1 MDNYTDMLRNITQVL
16 LKDDDNYAELAPA
29 INNLFELFTEA
40 SGLNPDDEMNRKD
53 IYLEKG
59 KAIGT
64 SWAAMCV
71 KEILRTK
78 NFIRGLYKGVLAAQ
92 HKFPDTKIH
101 ILYAGTGPFATLAIP
116 LTTLFTSEEVQFT
129 LLEINPISIELLKK
143 TLKAFNAENYV
154 DQIVQCDATVYNA
167 DKSKPIHII
176 LTETMQNALQKEPHV
191 SITMNLV
198 PQLHPDGIL
207 IPENIRIDAVLVNPV
222 QNAKRMTDPDWNG
235 EKYYQTLNTIFE
247 LNKYTFGSNSAHKIS
262 GTDTYEF
269 DEVEVELPAGIDP
282 GYKELSLLTAI
293 KVFDDVE
300 LTNYQCSLNLPKKL
314 MNIDQK
320 ALPSN
325 RMSFQYVINDKPGFQ
340 YKFI

>member
-1 MDNYTDMLRNITQVL
+1 MDNYTNTLRNLTQVL
-16 LKDDDNYAELAPA
+16 LKDEDNFAELTPA

-40 SGLNPDDEMNRKD
+40 SGLNPDDELNRKD
-53 IYLEKG
+53 IYLESG

-71 KEILRTK
+71 KEMLRTK
-78 NFIRGLYKGVLAAQ
+78 YFIRGLYKGVLAAR

-129 LLEINPISIELLKK
+129 LLEINPNSIELLKN
-143 TLKAFNAENYV
+143 TLKAFNAESYV
-154 DQIVQCDATVYNA
+154 QQIVQCDATTYIA

-207 IPENIRIDAVLVNPV
+207 IPENIRIDAALINPAE
-222 QNAKRMTDPDWNG
+222 NSKRMTDPDWKG
-235 EKYYQTLNTIFE
+235 GRYYKRLNTIFE
-247 LNKYTFGSNSAHKIS
+247 LNKYTFANNPVHKIP
-262 GTDTYEF
+262 GTDTYAF
-269 DEVEVELPAGIDP
+269 DEVEVELPKGIDP
-282 GYKELSLLTAI
+282 GYKELSLLTSI

-300 LTNYQCSLNLPKKL
+300 LKNYQCSLNLPKKL
-314 MNIDQK
+314 MYIDQK

-325 RMSFQYVINDKPGFQ
+325 RMSFQYVINSIPGFQ